1 MPEQTTAKPASKKL
15 SRKEQKARTRE
26 RIIDAAV
33 QVLLSEGFEGF
44 SMRRVSKAAGIAQPS
59 FYSHFENMDE
69 LLSAVSNK
77 VKDYYIYP
85 MQGVMLQMVDGIEKD
100 QLKSIFR
107 NIYGM
112 LFDMYLSNPEL
123 FCVAL
128 NEGRANSQ
136 YGKQLRKEIAE
147 YRDIWVDFFE
157 KNAHRLNIEFSTGY
171 AKLTIDC
178 LFGMIDA
185 MLLGY
190 IENRYTDKDKIVSIL
205 TDFTMTQLKQT

>member
-1 MPEQTTAKPASKKL
+1 MQDQPTPTIKL

-33 QVLLSEGFEGF
+33 QVLLNEGFEGF
-44 SMRRVSKAAGIAQPS
+44 KMRRIAKAAGIAQPS
-59 FYSHFENMDE
+59 FYAHFENMDG

-77 VKDYYIYP
+77 VKEHYIYP

-100 QLKSIFR
+100 QLKTIFR

-123 FCVAL
+123 FCIAL
-128 NEGRANSQ
+128 NEGKASSQ

-147 YRDIWVDFFE
+147 YRDIWVDFFG
-157 KNAHRLNIEFSTGY
+157 KNAHKLNIEFEQGY
-171 AKLTIDC
+171 AELTIDC

-190 IENRYTDKDKIVSIL
+190 IEKRYTDKRKIVEIL
-205 TDFTMTQLKQT
+205 TEFTMVQLKQV